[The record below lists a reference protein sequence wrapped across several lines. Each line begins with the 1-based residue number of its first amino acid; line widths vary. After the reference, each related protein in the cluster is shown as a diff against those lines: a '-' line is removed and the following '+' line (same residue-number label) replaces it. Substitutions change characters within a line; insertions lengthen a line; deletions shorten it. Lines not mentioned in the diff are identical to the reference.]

1 SRDAMRI
8 CSISAAARP
17 RTSTGALL
25 VAAFPGAGHPRYISS
40 SEVTRYELDRDMSH
54 YLLSAE
60 PGASPSVGDLIAGKY
75 RLDSIIGTGGMG
87 KVFSATHVE
96 LGQRVAIKVLTV
108 EDDDARRD
116 EARERFLREGR
127 ATAALVSDHVV
138 RVYDV
143 GTLESGAPFM
153 VMELLRGQDLALALA
168 RGGPLAVDLAAECVR
183 QAAEAIACAHE
194 QGIVHR
200 DLKPSNLFLTQ
211 RSDGSALVKVLDFG
225 ISKNTQSAQEPITGS
240 LTETRSVLGTP
251 FYMSPEQVRD
261 AKKVD
266 FRTDIW
272 SLGLILH
279 ELLSGSP
286 AFEGTTLPGV
296 CASIAADPPA
306 ALRLKRAE
314 VPVELEAVVL
324 KCLEKDPA
332 RRFQAA
338 RELIPL
344 LATFSGRPE
353 SSLPS
358 PLSDKTIRSSPMLMS
373 VAALRD
379 NATLSA
385 PDVSA
390 GTMAS
395 AVLTQSGER
404 VITKAEA
411 EQSKRSAALAST
423 TDEGNGSKRTRVV
436 LTVALVAAL
445 GALLWSLSSGRRA
458 PEAALPIAPLTP
470 AAPTPASSTPSTA
483 PARQTFAL
491 LIDSSPSGAQVY
503 EGQQL
508 LGSTPIQLS
517 LDAGGVAESPR
528 TFTVRK
534 AGLLPYTIV
543 QGGSTKDVHLQA
555 ELVPDHPAPAGLPA
569 GPKKP
574 RTALAPS
581 VSAKPLGDIF
591 MQR

>member
-1 SRDAMRI
+1 
-8 CSISAAARP
+8 
-17 RTSTGALL
+17 
-25 VAAFPGAGHPRYISS
+25 
-40 SEVTRYELDRDMSH
+40 MSH
-54 YLLSAE
+54 HLHSAE
-60 PGASPSVGDLIAGKY
+60 PGSVPSVGDVIAGKY

-87 KVFSATHVE
+87 KVFSAMHVD
-96 LGQRVAIKVLTV
+96 LGQKVAIKVLIV

-143 GTLESGAPFM
+143 GTLDSGAPFM
-153 VMELLRGQDLALALA
+153 VMELLRGQDLAVTLA
-168 RGGPLAVDLAAECVR
+168 RGGALAVDLAAECVR

-266 FRTDIW
+266 SRTDIW

-306 ALRLKRAE
+306 ALRLQRPD

-353 SSLPS
+353 SSQLS

-379 NATLSA
+379 DPTLSMS
-385 PDVSA
+385 DVSA

-404 VITKAEA
+404 VVTKAEA
-411 EQSKRSAALAST
+411 EQLKRSAALAST
-423 TDEGNGSKRTRVV
+423 TDEGSGSKRTRAV
-436 LTVALVAAL
+436 LTAALVAAL

-458 PEAALPIAPLTP
+458 PEAALPIAPPPP
-470 AAPTPASSTPSTA
+470 AATTPPTSALSTA

-491 LIDSSPSGAQVY
+491 QIDSTPSGAQVY

-543 QGGSTKDVHLQA
+543 QGGSAKDVHLLA
-555 ELVPDHPAPAGLPA
+555 ELVPDHPAPAVLPA
-569 GPKKP
+569 RPKNP
-574 RTALAPS
+574 RTVPAPS
-581 VSAKPLGDIF
+581 VSAKPQGDIF